1 MTDAAASDDPL
12 LERLRA
18 VLGAQFSIERRLGQG
33 GMGSVY
39 LARDATLD
47 RLVAIK
53 VISPDVASS
62 AALRDRFLQEARA
75 VARLRHPNIVPVYS
89 AGEVEGIAYFVM
101 EYVPGE
107 SLRDLLVR
115 ERRVPGA
122 HAERVLV
129 EIALALDHAHAQG
142 LVHRDV
148 KPENIL
154 LDAESGRAM
163 LTDFG
168 VARAFE
174 QDGGLTQTGMIL
186 GSPRYMAPE
195 QASGERALD
204 GRVDLYALALVGYEM
219 FAGEPVVASGTVA
232 SMLVKHLTET
242 PAPLETRAADVSPHV
257 ARAIAHGLEKDPA
270 NRWQRGRDF
279 AEAISGHS
287 FATPAPGSSGEVAM
301 RAATGAMARTMG
313 GGGSTSAASATST
326 GAGTTSPAGL
336 GRTGRWLAAGAA
348 LAVAAVGGWFALGR
362 DALGEDAGAAY
373 LVTPFEVQSGDASV
387 GWLREGSVNMLTLTL
402 GQWSDL
408 KVVDYERTLSL
419 LDAARLAEKPRL
431 SLDDARALAR
441 RAGAGTVV
449 TGQVQTTPDSLI
461 VIARLFDVRSGAA
474 RQQAQHSA
482 RLGDDPRPLFDRLAQ
497 SLLAIAGGPAPGVQ
511 LASATTTSLQAYR
524 AYLEGVRLLNTWQLA
539 DADSAFARA
548 IALDSSFALA
558 FHKRS
563 LGLGWGEVGGP
574 LYRETAA
581 RAYAL
586 AGRLPPREKALVEG
600 HYHLTSG
607 LSNVSQPSAPEL
619 QRAIETYRAL
629 LARDS
634 LVAEAWYGLADA
646 YFHARSPQAGLD
658 SNLAYTTRSLRGF
671 HRTLA
676 IDSTLHLAYSHLV
689 QLYNQAANPQSG
701 LLLAG
706 DSMRVVTTP
715 QQALSPEAEQQREQA
730 RSRGLEIAR
739 AWARADQRSVQSVVQ
754 LAESFNA
761 AGLHDSAR
769 AVLQDAIGK
778 RPGGDVVLRTGLL
791 SYQVLH
797 GDTGAT
803 ATLRYVLDR
812 YTGDSLRQIPV
823 SSRFSST
830 SFILSAAGVSGRA
843 ADVDRAV
850 ALVLATDST
859 FPFSRVPLAPTVRL
873 AGAMLKVAQGEPA
886 SPALVGSA
894 LAAMRAID
902 ATPPPFGDIARA
914 NALSIPLLG
923 YLASRD
929 TAFVALARRWSR
941 TPLTEFDALI
951 AIERGDTASA
961 ERIAAAFPMPDSLR
975 APGVRLGA
983 GGLRSIAR
991 AEALAR
997 LGLHARAAETY
1008 EVIEPHRVSSV
1019 STGEPGF
1026 TVMVRATLERA
1037 RLWARAGEPER
1048 ARRAYEEFIARWR
1061 DADGAA
1067 ARQVAAARAELAAL
1081 RDAPR
1086 ATAAPV
1092 R

>member
-1 MTDAAASDDPL
+1 MTDTPTSDDPL

-18 VLGAQFSIERRLGQG
+18 ALGAQFTVERRLGQG

-75 VARLRHPNIVPVYS
+75 VARLRHPNIVPVYT
-89 AGEVEGIAYFVM
+89 AGEVDGIAYFVM

-107 SLRDLLVR
+107 SLRDLLSR
-115 ERRVPGA
+115 EGRMPGA
-122 HAERVLV
+122 AGERLLV

-204 GRVDLYALALVGYEM
+204 GRVDLYALALVGYEL
-219 FAGEPVVASGTVA
+219 FAGAPVVASGTIA

-242 PAPLETRAADVSPHV
+242 PPPLETRAPDVSPHV
-257 ARAIAHGLEKDPA
+257 ARAIARGLEKDPA
-270 NRWQRGRDF
+270 HRWQRGREF
-279 AEAISGHS
+279 AEAVSGTS
-287 FATPAPGSSGEVAM
+287 FATPAPGASGEVAM
-301 RAATGAMARTMG
+301 RAATGAMARTVTG
-313 GGGSTSAASATST
+313 GATAGATTSASAPPAPARRTRALLAG
-326 GAGTTSPAGL
+326 GAL
-336 GRTGRWLAAGAA
+336 
-348 LAVAAVGGWFALGR
+348 LAVAAAGGWYALGGR
-362 DALGEDAGAAY
+362 NAADAGAAY
-373 LVTPFEVQSGDASV
+373 LVTPFEVQSGDPTV

-419 LDAARLAEKPRL
+419 LDAAKLAEKPRL
-431 SLDDARALAR
+431 SLDDARTLAR

-461 VIARLFDVRSGAA
+461 VIARLFDVASGAA

-511 LASATTTSLQAYR
+511 LASATTSSLQAYR
-524 AYLEGVRLLNTWQLA
+524 AYLEGVRLLNSWQLA
-539 DADSAFARA
+539 EADSAFARA

-558 FHKRS
+558 YHKRS
-563 LGLGWGEVGGP
+563 LGIGWGEVGGP

-586 AGRLPPREKALVEG
+586 SDRLPPREKALVEG
-600 HYHLTSG
+600 HYHLTVG
-607 LSNVSQPSAPEL
+607 MSNLSQPSAPDL
-619 QRAIETYRAL
+619 QRAIDTYRGL
-629 LARDS
+629 IARDS

-715 QQALSPEAEQQREQA
+715 EQALSAEAERQREVA
-730 RSRGLEIAR
+730 RARGLEIAR

-754 LAESFNA
+754 LAQSFDA
-761 AGLHDSAR
+761 AGMRDSAR
-769 AVLQDAIGK
+769 AALRDAMGR
-778 RPGGDVVLRTGLL
+778 RPGGDVLLRTGLL
-791 SYQVLH
+791 AYQVMH
-797 GDTGAT
+797 GDTGAAT
-803 ATLRYVLDR
+803 TLRYVLDR
-812 YTGDSLRQIPV
+812 YNGDSLRQVPV
-823 SSRFSST
+823 SSRFSAS

-859 FPFSRVPLAPTVRL
+859 FPFSPVPLAPTVRL
-873 AGAMLKVAQGEPA
+873 AGAMLKVAQGEAP
-886 SPALVGSA
+886 SPGLVRTA

-902 ATPPPFGDIARA
+902 TTPPPFGDLARN
-914 NALSIPLLG
+914 NALSVTLLG
-923 YLASRD
+923 YLSSRD
-929 TAFVALARRWSR
+929 TAFLAMARRWAR
-941 TPLTEFDALI
+941 AALPEFDAL
-951 AIERGDTASA
+951 AALERGDTATA
-961 ERIAAAFPMPDSLR
+961 ERLAAAFPTPDSLR
-975 APGVRLGA
+975 APSVRLGA
-983 GGLRSIAR
+983 GGLRSVAR

-1008 EVIEPHRVSSV
+1008 EVIEPHRVSSA
-1019 STGEPGF
+1019 SMGEAGF
-1026 TVMVRATLERA
+1026 TVMVRTALERA
-1037 RLWARAGEPER
+1037 RLWARAGER
-1048 ARRAYEEFIARWR
+1048 DKAARAYEEFIARWR

-1067 ARQVAAARAELAAL
+1067 AAQVTAARAELAAL